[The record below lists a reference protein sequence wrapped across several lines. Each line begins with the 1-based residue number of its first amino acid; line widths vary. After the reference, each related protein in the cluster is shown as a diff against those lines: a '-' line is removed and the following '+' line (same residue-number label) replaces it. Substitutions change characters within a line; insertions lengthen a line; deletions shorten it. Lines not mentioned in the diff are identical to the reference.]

1 MTQRHLAMA
10 ALAVAASLAAPG
22 AQARVL
28 GSIGITVGSL
38 GNPFFVAIA
47 DGATAAAKAINPD
60 VRVITT
66 ASDYDL
72 NKQFTQID
80 NFISAGIDLIL
91 INAADPVAIAPAVR
105 KAEAAGIT
113 VVAVDVAAEGADAT
127 VMTNNVQA
135 GAEACQA
142 IVERL
147 GGKGDVVIVNG
158 PHVSSVIDRVKGCEA
173 VLGKAGITPLSDN
186 QDAKGSRD
194 GGFAVMQGLLTRFAH
209 IDAVFAINDPTA
221 IGAGLAAR
229 QLHRDGLF
237 ITSVDGAPDI
247 EAALRDPKSLIVAS
261 ASQDPYLMA
270 QRAVQVGNEIINGH
284 KPAEKTQLIEPVLV
298 TAATVGSYR
307 GWSAPR

>member
-10 ALAVAASLAAPG
+10 ALVAAALAAPG
-22 AQARVL
+22 AEAKTL
-28 GSIGITVGSL
+28 TGIGITVGSL

-47 DGATAAAKAINPD
+47 NGATAAAKAINPD

-80 NFISAGIDLIL
+80 NFISAGVDLIL

-113 VVAVDVAAEGADAT
+113 VVAVDVAAEGANAT
-127 VMTNNVQA
+127 VMTDNVRA

-147 GGKGDVVIVNG
+147 GGHGDVVIVNG

-173 VLGKAGITPLSDN
+173 VLSKAGITPLSDN

-194 GGFAVMQGLLTRFAH
+194 GGFAVMQGLLTRFPH

-229 QLHRDGLF
+229 QLHRDTL

-247 EAALRDPKSLIVAS
+247 EAALRDPKSLVVAS
-261 ASQDPYLMA
+261 SSQDPYLMA
-270 QRAVQVGNEIINGH
+270 QRAVQVGNEIIGGH
-284 KPAEKTQLIEPVLV
+284 APAEKTQLIEPTLI
-298 TAATVGSYR
+298 TAATVGAYR

>member
-1 MTQRHLAMA
+1 MTLRHTMLA
-10 ALAVAASLAAPG
+10 ALAAAALAAPG
-22 AQARVL
+22 AQARSL
-28 GSIGITVGSL
+28 TGIGITVGSL

-47 DGATAAAKAINPD
+47 NGATAAARAINPD
-60 VRVITT
+60 VKVITT

-80 NFISAGIDLIL
+80 NFISAGVDLIL

-113 VVAVDVAAEGADAT
+113 VVAVDVAAQGADAT
-127 VMTNNVQA
+127 VMTDNVRA
-135 GAEACQA
+135 GTDACQA

-147 GGKGDVVIVNG
+147 HGKGDVVIVNG
-158 PHVSSVIDRVKGCEA
+158 PHVSSVIDRVRGCEA
-173 VLGKAGITPLSDN
+173 VLSKAGITPLSDN

-229 QLHRDGLF
+229 QLHRDDLF

-247 EAALRDPKSLIVAS
+247 EAALKDPKSLVVAS

-270 QRAVQVGNEIINGH
+270 QRAVQIGSEILQGR
-284 KPAEKTQLIEPVLV
+284 KPAETVQLIEPTLI
-298 TAATVGSYR
+298 TGSTVGAYR
-307 GWSAPR
+307 GWSSPR

>member
-1 MTQRHLAMA
+1 MTPRHLAMA
-10 ALAVAASLAAPG
+10 ALAAASLAAPA
-22 AQARVL
+22 AQAKTL
-28 GSIGITVGSL
+28 IGIGITVGSL

-47 DGATAAAKAINPD
+47 NGATAAAKAINPD

-80 NFISAGIDLIL
+80 NFISAGVDLIL

-113 VVAVDVAAEGADAT
+113 VVAVDVAAQGASAT
-127 VMTNNVQA
+127 VMTDNTMA
-135 GAEACQA
+135 GELACQA

-147 GGKGDVVIVNG
+147 HGHGDVAIING
-158 PHVSSVIDRVKGCEA
+158 PHVSSVIDRVKGCEQ
-173 VLGKAGITPLSDN
+173 VLSKAGITPLSDN

-194 GGFAVMQGLLTRFAH
+194 GGFAVMQGLLTRFPH

-229 QLHRDGLF
+229 QLHRTDLF
-237 ITSVDGAPDI
+237 VTSVDGAPDV
-247 EAALRDPKSLIVAS
+247 EAALRDPKSLVAAS

-270 QRAVQVGNEIINGH
+270 ERAVQLGNEIITGH
-284 KPAEKTQLIEPVLV
+284 APADTTQLIEPKLI
-298 TAATVGSYR
+298 TAETVGSYH

>member
-10 ALAVAASLAAPG
+10 ALAVACLAAPG
-22 AQARVL
+22 AQAKTL
-28 GSIGITVGSL
+28 GGIGITVGSL

-47 DGATAAAKAINPD
+47 NGATAAARAINPD

-80 NFISAGIDLIL
+80 NFISAGVDLIL

-127 VMTNNVQA
+127 VMTDNVQA

-147 GGKGDVVIVNG
+147 GGHGDVVIVNG
-158 PHVSSVIDRVKGCEA
+158 PHVSSVIDRVRGCEA
-173 VLGKAGITPLSDN
+173 VLSKAGITPLSDN

-194 GGFAVMQGLLTRFAH
+194 GGFAVMQGLLTRFPH
-209 IDAVFAINDPTA
+209 IDAVFAINDPSA

-229 QLHRDGLF
+229 QLHRDML

-247 EAALRDPKSLIVAS
+247 EAALRDPKSLVVAS

-270 QRAVQVGNEIINGH
+270 QRAVQIGNEIIGGH
-284 KPAEKTQLIEPVLV
+284 RPAEKTQLIEPTLV
-298 TAATVGSYR
+298 TAATVGTYR

>member
-1 MTQRHLAMA
+1 MAAVAVA
-10 ALAVAASLAAPG
+10 ALATGAAPRAEAKTLTG
-22 AQARVL
+22 
-28 GSIGITVGSL
+28 IGITVGSL

-47 DGATAAAKAINPD
+47 NGATAAAKAINPD

-80 NFISAGIDLIL
+80 NFISAGVDLIL

-127 VMTNNVQA
+127 VMTDNVRA
-135 GAEACQA
+135 GTEACQA

-173 VLGKAGITPLSDN
+173 VLSKAGITPLSDN

-194 GGFAVMQGLLTRFAH
+194 GGFSVMQGLLTRFAH

-247 EAALRDPKSLIVAS
+247 EAALKDPKSLVVAS

-270 QRAVQVGNEIINGH
+270 QRAVQVGNEIIGGH
-284 KPAEKTQLIEPVLV
+284 TPAEKTQLIEPVLV